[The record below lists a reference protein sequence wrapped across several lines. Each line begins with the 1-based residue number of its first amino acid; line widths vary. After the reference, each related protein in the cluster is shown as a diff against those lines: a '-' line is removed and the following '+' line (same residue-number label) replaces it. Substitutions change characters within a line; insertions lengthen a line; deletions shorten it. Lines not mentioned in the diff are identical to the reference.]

1 MRRMLEARIDAL
13 PDSCR
18 AVFVLR
24 ALEGLPVDETA
35 AALGLPQAR
44 VRACYSQARRL
55 LRESLVRETERG
67 LHDAFGCAGAR
78 SDRIVRNVLKSIKA
92 TT

>member
-18 AVFVLR
+18 TVFVLR

-35 AALGLPQAR
+35 AALGLSRSQ
-44 VRACYSQARRL
+44 VRACYSEARSL
-55 LRESLVRETERG
+55 LRESLVRGIAQG
-67 LHDAFGCAGAR
+67 LQDAFGVAGPR
-78 SDRIVRNVLKSIKA
+78 CDRIVSNVLKAIKA

>member
-1 MRRMLEARIDAL
+1 MRRIVEARIDAL
-13 PDSCR
+13 PDTCR
-18 AVFVLR
+18 AVFVLM

-44 VRACYSQARRL
+44 VRACYSEARSL
-55 LRESLVRETERG
+55 LRDCLVREIERG

-78 SDRIVRNVLKSIKA
+78 SDRIVRNVLKSVKQA
-92 TT
+92 T